1 MIFDDV
7 VELPGCLWT
16 QRHSDQGFARRPSAA
31 CFATLIESGLA
42 SLCIQTGAFTPPAQM
57 DRAIAVPFTVESGLV
72 HIQGPEEL
80 DVARD
85 VALQP
90 GHYRLTAAQSLSA
103 AGELSIVLCFEHLIK
118 PSSASTILVADAG
131 LSPSYPLEEA
141 SEVA

>member
-16 QRHSDQGFARRPSAA
+16 RRHSDQGFARRPSAA

-42 SLCIQTGAFTPPAQM
+42 LLYIQTGAFSRPPQV
-57 DRAIAVPFTVESGLV
+57 DRAIAVPFTVESGVV

-103 AGELSIVLCFEHLIK
+103 AGELSIVLCFEQLTE
-118 PSSASTILVADAG
+118 PMSASMILVADSG
-131 LSPSYPLEEA
+131 LRPSYPLEEA
-141 SEVA
+141 ADVA